1 MIIDQNLLIENIV
14 IRNAYSDDLPALEWN
29 GELEKFRLLFQD
41 VFRSSLRGEAVIWIA
56 DHKEEGIIGQLFV
69 QLVSMRKELA
79 DGWERAYI
87 YGFRIQ
93 PGFRGCGIGSKMLSV
108 AETDLVKRGFR
119 LVSLNVSRENAEARK
134 LYERNGYSVVAA
146 EPGNWSYV
154 DNQGKR
160 QQVYEP
166 AWRMEKLIWG
176 KETLADD

>member
-1 MIIDQNLLIENIV
+1 
-14 IRNAYSDDLPALEWN
+14 
-29 GELEKFRLLFQD
+29 
-41 VFRSSLRGEAVIWIA
+41 
-56 DHKEEGIIGQLFV
+56 
-69 QLVSMRKELA
+69 
-79 DGWERAYI
+79 
-87 YGFRIQ
+87 
-93 PGFRGCGIGSKMLSV
+93 MLSV

-119 LVSLNVSRENAEARK
+119 LVSLNVSRENTEARK